1 MSQTRIGPAASVR
14 TFSMARGTSPL
25 RVRPVRAEGR
35 GAGVASRQL
44 VQLLGQLPQP
54 PLDLGVGVPSH
65 ETHFA
70 VCFAGIYFPGM
81 RTSAPAVLPLF
92 RSEMQIRMLALL
104 LLQPERSWTLQEL
117 AQALDSPASSVHR
130 ELGRAEAAGI
140 IRRNSTARPHQFQAA
155 TDDPLYEPLASL
167 LRRSVGVEEQLR
179 TALENPHVQVALIY
193 GSWAGETRRPDSN
206 VDVLVVGDA
215 DLRELRRRVRPIGK
229 AAGRTIDLTVLTAD
243 KYRGLLAER
252 SSFVRRVL
260 EAPITQLVGDLANI
274 AQP

>member
-1 MSQTRIGPAASVR
+1 
-14 TFSMARGTSPL
+14 
-25 RVRPVRAEGR
+25 
-35 GAGVASRQL
+35 
-44 VQLLGQLPQP
+44 
-54 PLDLGVGVPSH
+54 
-65 ETHFA
+65 
-70 VCFAGIYFPGM
+70 M
-81 RTSAPAVLPLF
+81 RTSAPAILPLF

-104 LLQPERSWTLQEL
+104 LLQPERGWTLQEL
-117 AQALDSPASSVHR
+117 AQTLDSPASSVHR

-140 IRRNSTARPHQFQAA
+140 IRRNATARPHLFQAA

-179 TALENPHVQVALIY
+179 TALEGPHVQVALIY
-193 GSWAGETRRPDSN
+193 GSWAGETRRPDSD

-243 KYRGLLAER
+243 EYRGLLAGR
-252 SSFVRRVL
+252 SSFARRVL